1 MPIPLFV
8 NPSAGQWR
16 ARRVLPSIVE
26 LLTANGIAHRVIES
40 EAAGDL
46 EAKVRDAVAS
56 GVTQLLVAGGDGSIH
71 EAVNGILQGGGSAEL
86 GIIPAGRGNDF
97 AKACAIPP
105 HWEDAALLLADRLK
119 NAMPARPVDIGRMN
133 GRFFANGA
141 GIGFDARV
149 TAIARS
155 MHLPIGDLVYLVA
168 LLRGLW
174 SGVGTH
180 RVSVRYD
187 EREYQGPVTLVN
199 VSNGPWVGGLFN
211 IVPSALNDD
220 GELDL
225 LVVKPVGRFRVM
237 RLLPK
242 LLGGNHMHEPE
253 VVHFPIQGCEIEA
266 TEAMP
271 SHLDGEVQPPQT
283 RFTIELL
290 AGALPLL

>member
-1 MPIPLFV
+1 MSIPLFV

-26 LLTANGIAHRVIES
+26 LLTANGIEHRVVES

-46 EAKVRDAVAS
+46 EQKVRAAVDAGAN
-56 GVTQLLVAGGDGSIH
+56 QLLVVGGDGSIH
-71 EAVNGILQGGGSAEL
+71 EAVNGILQGGRSAEL

-97 AKACAIPP
+97 AKACSIPP
-105 HWEDAALLLADRLK
+105 HWEDAALLLADRLT

-133 GRFFANGA
+133 GRYFANGA

-155 MHLPIGDLVYLVA
+155 MHLPIGELVYLVA
-168 LLRGLW
+168 LMRGLRR
-174 SGVGTH
+174 GVGTH
-180 RVSVRYD
+180 RVTVRYG
-187 EREYQGPVTLVN
+187 EHSYEGPVTLVN

-225 LVVKPVGRFRVM
+225 LVVKPVGRLRVLT
-237 RLLPK
+237 LLPK
-242 LLGGNHMHEPE
+242 LLGGNHMREPE
-253 VVHFPIQGCEIEA
+253 VVHSRMQNCEIETA
-266 TEAMP
+266 EPMP

-290 AGALPLL
+290 PGALPLL